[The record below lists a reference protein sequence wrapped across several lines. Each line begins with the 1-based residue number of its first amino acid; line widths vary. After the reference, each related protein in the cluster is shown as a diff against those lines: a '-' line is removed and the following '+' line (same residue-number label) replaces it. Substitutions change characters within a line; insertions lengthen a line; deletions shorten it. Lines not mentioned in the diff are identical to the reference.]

1 MNGIKDGTWHADSF
15 EYFSLSYRNAF
26 DILLGLID
34 MGQSILATCFPTWKR
49 VDIRFYE
56 IFLGFCAAG
65 KWQFDKAR
73 ISHDTAKLLN

>member
-1 MNGIKDGTWHADSF
+1 
-15 EYFSLSYRNAF
+15 
-26 DILLGLID
+26 

-65 KWQFDKAR
+65 KWQFDKTD
-73 ISHDTAKLLN
+73 ISHYTAKLLN